1 MTSPSPL
8 RLERFVKQRDDFRL
22 GPIDVVLE
30 PGLTYALVG
39 PNGSGKTTLL
49 KCLMN
54 LMKPTS
60 GKLEIFGHTYEREEQ
75 AIMTQVAFVPDPL
88 DGCEPFTLWQMRDF
102 IGSWYASWD
111 DDDFARRAA
120 SFRIPLDKRY
130 GKMSQGERKKAAL
143 TLALSTHA
151 PLLLLDEPTNGLDI
165 ASRNRLKQMLVEDA
179 EIMERTV
186 VLSTHS
192 VEDIRQFADCILLLR
207 NGALE
212 GPYEKD
218 ALVASWSRLWLSRE
232 PLPSLADIPG
242 AVDWSEVPFPQL
254 VTCDRTTTLAFLS
267 ENGIQVTKEQPL
279 PLDELLDRLLEKS
292 AR

>member
-1 MTSPSPL
+1 MTSPSAL
-8 RLERFVKQRDDFRL
+8 RLERFTKQRDDFRL
-22 GPIDVVLE
+22 GPIDVALE
-30 PGLTYALVG
+30 HGLTYALVG

-60 GKLEIFGHTYEREEQ
+60 GTLEIFGQTYSQEEQ
-75 AIMTQVAFVPDPL
+75 AIKTQVAFVPDPL
-88 DGCEPFTLWQMRDF
+88 DGCEPFTLRQMGDF
-102 IGSWYASWD
+102 ISNWYATWD

-120 SFRIPLDKRY
+120 AFRIPLDKRY
-130 GKMSQGERKKAAL
+130 GKMSQGDRKKAAL

-165 ASRNRLKQMLVEDA
+165 ASRNRLKEMLVEDA
-179 EIMERTV
+179 EIMDRTV

-218 ALVASWSRLWLSRE
+218 ALIASWRRLWLSGE
-232 PLPSLADIPG
+232 PLPRLADIPG
-242 AVDWSEVPFPQL
+242 AVDWSESPFPQL
-254 VTCDRTTTLAFLS
+254 VTCDRTATLTFLS
-267 ENGIQVTKEQPL
+267 DNGIQVTKEQPL
-279 PLDELLDRLLEKS
+279 PLDELLDRLLEKG